1 MRPPGRTIQAGTG
14 AARVDMHYLVFGII
28 LVPCALLVL
37 FVLALATGAIHE
49 TDELHQVASNWKHS
63 WKSLVQR

>member
-1 MRPPGRTIQAGTG
+1 
-14 AARVDMHYLVFGII
+14 MHYLVFGII